1 MKSDKLYT
9 IVSIVIFIVI
19 FGLGVFCGY
28 SFKKEKKVPVIRPVE
43 KNIIDTLTVT
53 NTEIKYRIKYLDSVK
68 YDTIAKIYALDDSSS
83 VKLFIELCSK

>member
-28 SFKKEKKVPVIRPVE
+28 SIKKEKTVETIRPIE

>member
-1 MKSDKLYT
+1 MKSDKLYA
-9 IVSIVIFIVI
+9 IVSIVIFIII

-28 SFKKEKKVPVIRPVE
+28 SFKKEKTVETIRPIE

-83 VKLFIELCSK
+83 IKLFIELCSK